1 MYSSISTEKRQ
12 NSLAQSMTAQTDSME
27 RRTRIAALDILR
39 GLAIF
44 GILYINLPIM
54 GNSMFGPVEWTGGS
68 KQAVDWFLFLFVE
81 GTQRGI
87 LQLLFGAG
95 MLILTAKAMQPDGP
109 VRVIDNYFRRNL
121 WLLVFGLAHI
131 FVLFWPYDILHVYAL
146 AALFLWPFRK
156 MGPKAALLLGL
167 IYCIF
172 VLAGLGWGTL
182 AGMEGYSGLDPK
194 ILDVALKNKLALEEQ
209 ARLNGLSSFV
219 PWSIGV
225 ATKLDV
231 SGLWMFVLEAFCTM
245 LIGVALFK
253 WGILQ
258 GTRSV
263 RFYLAFMFAAYAVGL
278 PLRLVG
284 QESLI
289 TVGKFALDTSELAR
303 LAVTLG
309 HVGLV
314 NLLLKT
320 KIGERLLSPFKAAGR
335 TAFSLYLLQT
345 IIGLWILFPYW
356 GFGLWG
362 RLGSTGMAGLATI
375 VITVQLILSN
385 VWLHFFSVGPFEWLW
400 RSLASG
406 QRQPFPLRGAK
417 SVAG

>member
-1 MYSSISTEKRQ
+1 
-12 NSLAQSMTAQTDSME
+12 MTVQTDSME
-27 RRTRIAALDILR
+27 KRTRIAALDILR

-54 GNSMFGPVEWTGGS
+54 GNSMFGPVESSGGS
-68 KQAVDWFLFLFVE
+68 KQAVDWFLSLFVE
-81 GTQRGI
+81 GTQRGL

-109 VRVIDNYFRRNL
+109 VQVIDNYFRRNL

-167 IYCIF
+167 INCIF
-172 VLAGLGWGTL
+172 VLGSWGTP

-194 ILDVALKNKLALEEQ
+194 TLDAALKNGLALEQQ
-209 ARLNGLSSFV
+209 ARLSSLSSFV
-219 PWSIGV
+219 PWSIGL

-231 SGLWMFVLEAFCTM
+231 SGLWMIVAEAFCTM

-263 RFYLAFMFAAYAVGL
+263 RFYLALMLAAYAVGL
-278 PLRLVG
+278 PLRLVVG
-284 QESLI
+284 QESLL
-289 TVGKFALDTSELAR
+289 TVGRFALDTSELAR
-303 LAVTLG
+303 LAVTIG

-362 RLGSTGMAGLATI
+362 RLGTTGMAGLATI

-385 VWLHFFSVGPFEWLW
+385 VWLRFFNVGPLEWLW
-400 RSLASG
+400 RSLAGG
-406 QRQPFPLRGAK
+406 QRNPFPIRGDR
-417 SVAG
+417 SVAE

>member
-12 NSLAQSMTAQTDSME
+12 NSLTQSMTVPTDSME
-27 RRTRIAALDILR
+27 KRTRIAALDILR

-54 GNSMFGPVEWTGGS
+54 GNSMFGPGELGGGG
-68 KQAVDWFLFLFVE
+68 KQVLDWVLSLFVE

-95 MLILTAKAMQPDGP
+95 MLMLTAKAMQPDGP
-109 VRVIDNYFRRNL
+109 VQVIDNYFRRNL

-146 AALFLWPFRK
+146 AALILWPFRK

-172 VLAGLGWGTL
+172 VLSSWGFP

-194 ILDVALKNKLALEEQ
+194 TLDVALKNGLALEQQ
-209 ARLNGLSSFV
+209 ARLSGLSSFV

-231 SGLWMFVLEAFCTM
+231 SGLWMMVLEAFCTM

-258 GTRSV
+258 GTRSA
-263 RFYLAFMFAAYAVGL
+263 RFYLALMLAAYAIGL

-284 QESLI
+284 QESPI
-289 TVGKFALDTSELAR
+289 TVGRFALDTSELAR
-303 LAVTLG
+303 LAVTIG

-335 TAFSLYLLQT
+335 TALSLYLLQT

-362 RLGSTGMAGLATI
+362 RLGTTGLTGLATI

-385 VWLHFFSVGPFEWLW
+385 VWLRFFNVGPFEWLW
-400 RSLASG
+400 RSLAGG
-406 QRQPFPLRGAK
+406 QRNPFPIRGAR
-417 SVAG
+417 SVAE

>member
-1 MYSSISTEKRQ
+1 
-12 NSLAQSMTAQTDSME
+12 MTVPTDSME
-27 RRTRIAALDILR
+27 KRTRIAALDILR

-54 GNSMFGPVEWTGGS
+54 GNSMFGPVESSGGS
-68 KQAVDWFLFLFVE
+68 KQAVDWVLSLFVE

-95 MLILTAKAMQPDGP
+95 MLILTAKVMQPDGP
-109 VRVIDNYFRRNL
+109 VQVIDNYFRRNL

-172 VLAGLGWGTL
+172 ALSNWGTP

-194 ILDVALKNKLALEEQ
+194 TLDVALKNGLALEQQ
-209 ARLNGLSSFV
+209 ARLSGLSSFV

-231 SGLWMFVLEAFCTM
+231 SGLWMIVAEAFCTM

-263 RFYLAFMFAAYAVGL
+263 RFYLALMLATYAVGL

-284 QESLI
+284 QESPI
-289 TVGKFALDTSELAR
+289 TVGRFALDTSELAR
-303 LAVTLG
+303 LAVTIG

-362 RLGSTGMAGLATI
+362 RLGTTGMAGLATI

-385 VWLHFFSVGPFEWLW
+385 VWLRFFNVGPFEWLW
-400 RSLASG
+400 RSLAGG
-406 QRQPFPLRGAK
+406 QRNPFPIRGDR
-417 SVAG
+417 SVAE